1 MNRPRPRSSAD
12 PSAGPDGSAIL
23 KEGGRRAERERAK
36 RARSRRGQAI
46 AFGSSLLIL
55 GGLAFL
61 ILTSSGWP
69 EVRSQFF
76 SVEVFRESFPG
87 ILSAFWLDVK
97 MFLAIEAVVLVL
109 GLLIAVVRSSVNP
122 ALFPIRML
130 AALYCDIFRGIP
142 VILLIYLFGFGI
154 PTLELEGVPGDPLI
168 LGCTALALAYSA
180 YVAEVYRAGIA
191 SVNRTQT
198 DSALAV
204 GMTRIQA
211 LRYVVLPQAIRRVR
225 PPLLNDFIS
234 LQKDVALVAIVG
246 VIEAFRQAQID
257 TARDFNF
264 TPLIAAAL
272 LYLLVTIPMARLL
285 DYISARD
292 DVVRGAAR

>member
-1 MNRPRPRSSAD
+1 VSRPRHRSSAD
-12 PSAGPDGSAIL
+12 PSAGSVDPAIL
-23 KEGGRRAERERAK
+23 SQGGRRAERDRARK
-36 RARSRRGQAI
+36 ARSRRGQAI
-46 AFGSSLLIL
+46 ATASSVVVL
-55 GGLAFL
+55 GGLALL
-61 ILTSSGWP
+61 IFTSSGWP
-69 EVRSQFF
+69 EVQRQFF
-76 SVEVFRESFPG
+76 SPEVFKESFPG

-97 MFLAIEAVVLVL
+97 MFLAVEVVVLVL
-109 GLLIAVVRSSVNP
+109 GLVIAVIRTSANP
-122 ALFPIRML
+122 ALFPIRVL

-154 PTLELEGVPGDPLI
+154 PTLELQGVPNDPLI

-204 GMTRIQA
+204 GLTRIQA

-225 PPLLNDFIS
+225 PPLLNDFIA

-264 TPLIAAAL
+264 TPMIAAAM

-285 DYISARD
+285 DYISARE
-292 DVVRGAAR
+292 DVVRGSAR

>member
-1 MNRPRPRSSAD
+1 VNRPRPRSSAD

-97 MFLAIEAVVLVL
+97 MFLAVEAVVLVL
-109 GLLIAVVRSSVNP
+109 GLLIAVVRTSVNP

>member
-1 MNRPRPRSSAD
+1 MPE
-12 PSAGPDGSAIL
+12 GTAIL
-23 KEGGRRAERERAK
+23 REGGRRAERERAR

-46 AFGSSLLIL
+46 AFGSSVLVL
-55 GGLAFL
+55 GGLALAIF
-61 ILTSSGWP
+61 TSSGWP
-69 EVRSQFF
+69 EVQSQFF
-76 SVEVFRESFPG
+76 SVDVFRESFPG

-97 MFLAIEAVVLVL
+97 MFLVVEVVVLIL
-109 GLLIAVVRSSVNP
+109 GLVIAIVRTSVNP
-122 ALFPIRML
+122 ALFPIRVL

-204 GMTRIQA
+204 GLTRIQA
-211 LRYVVLPQAIRRVR
+211 LRFVVLPQAIRRVR
-225 PPLLNDFIS
+225 PPLLNDFIA

-264 TPLIAAAL
+264 TPMIAAAM

-285 DYISARD
+285 DYISARE
-292 DVVRGAAR
+292 DVVRGSAR

>member
-55 GGLAFL
+55 GGLAVL

-97 MFLAIEAVVLVL
+97 MFLAVEAVVLVL
-109 GLLIAVVRSSVNP
+109 GLVIAVVRTSVNP

>member
-1 MNRPRPRSSAD
+1 VNRPRPRSSAD

-97 MFLAIEAVVLVL
+97 MFLAVEAVVLVL
-109 GLLIAVVRSSVNP
+109 GLVIAVVRTSVNP

-292 DVVRGAAR
+292 DAVRGAAR

>member
-1 MNRPRPRSSAD
+1 VNRPRPRSSAD

-46 AFGSSLLIL
+46 AFVSSLLIL
-55 GGLAFL
+55 GGLAVL

-122 ALFPIRML
+122 ALFPIRIL

-292 DVVRGAAR
+292 DAVRGAAR

>member
-1 MNRPRPRSSAD
+1 VNRPRPRSSAD

-36 RARSRRGQAI
+36 RARSRRGQAV

-122 ALFPIRML
+122 ALFPIRIL

-191 SVNRTQT
+191 SVNQTQT

-292 DVVRGAAR
+292 DAVRGAAR

>member
-55 GGLAFL
+55 GGLAVL

-122 ALFPIRML
+122 ALFPIRIL

-292 DVVRGAAR
+292 DAVRGAAR

>member
-1 MNRPRPRSSAD
+1 VNRPRPRSSAD

-97 MFLAIEAVVLVL
+97 MFLAVEAVVLVL
-109 GLLIAVVRSSVNP
+109 GLVIAVVRTSVNP

>member
-23 KEGGRRAERERAK
+23 IQGGRKAERERARK
-36 RARSRRGQAI
+36 ARSRRGQAI
-46 AFGSSLLIL
+46 AFGSSVVVL

-69 EVRSQFF
+69 EVQSQFF

-97 MFLAIEAVVLVL
+97 MFLAVEAVVLVL
-109 GLLIAVVRSSVNP
+109 GLLIAVIRTSVNP
-122 ALFPIRML
+122 ALFPIRIL
-130 AALYCDIFRGIP
+130 TALYCDVFRGIP

-154 PTLELEGVPGDPLI
+154 PTLELKGVPGDPLI

-191 SVNRTQT
+191 SVNRTQI

-204 GMTRIQA
+204 GLTRIQA

-264 TPLIAAAL
+264 TPLIAAAM

-285 DYISARD
+285 DYISARED
-292 DVVRGAAR
+292 TVRGAIR

>member
-97 MFLAIEAVVLVL
+97 MFLAVEAVVLVL
-109 GLLIAVVRSSVNP
+109 GLLIAVVRTSVNP

>member
-46 AFGSSLLIL
+46 AFVSSLLIL
-55 GGLAFL
+55 GGLAVL

-122 ALFPIRML
+122 ALFPIRIL

>member
-1 MNRPRPRSSAD
+1 VTRPRPRSSAD

-55 GGLAFL
+55 GGLAVL

-122 ALFPIRML
+122 ALFPIRIL

>member
-1 MNRPRPRSSAD
+1 MD
-12 PSAGPDGSAIL
+12 PAIL
-23 KEGGRRAERERAK
+23 KEGGRRAERERAR

-46 AFGSSLLIL
+46 AFGSSVVVL
-55 GGLAFL
+55 GGLALL

-69 EVRSQFF
+69 EVRAQFF

-97 MFLAIEAVVLVL
+97 MFLVVEVVVLIL
-109 GLLIAVVRSSVNP
+109 GLVIAVIRTSVNP
-122 ALFPIRML
+122 ALFPIRVL

-154 PTLELEGVPGDPLI
+154 PTLELQGVPGDPLI

-204 GMTRIQA
+204 GLTRIQA
-211 LRYVVLPQAIRRVR
+211 LRYVVLPQAVRRVR
-225 PPLLNDFIS
+225 PPLLNDFIA

-264 TPLIAAAL
+264 TPLIAAAM
-272 LYLLVTIPMARLL
+272 LYLMVTIPMARLL
-285 DYISARD
+285 DFISARE
-292 DVVRGAAR
+292 DVVRGSAR

>member
-97 MFLAIEAVVLVL
+97 MFLAVEAVVLVL
-109 GLLIAVVRSSVNP
+109 GLVIAVVRTSVNP

>member
-1 MNRPRPRSSAD
+1 VNRPRPRSSAD

-55 GGLAFL
+55 GGLAVL

-122 ALFPIRML
+122 ALFPIRIL

-292 DVVRGAAR
+292 DAVRGAAR

>member
-46 AFGSSLLIL
+46 AFVSSLLIL
-55 GGLAFL
+55 GGLAVL

-122 ALFPIRML
+122 ALFPIRIL

-292 DVVRGAAR
+292 DAVRGAAR

>member
-55 GGLAFL
+55 GGLAVL

-97 MFLAIEAVVLVL
+97 MFLAVEAVVLVL
-109 GLLIAVVRSSVNP
+109 GLLIAVVRTSVNP
-122 ALFPIRML
+122 ALFPIRIL

>member
-1 MNRPRPRSSAD
+1 VNRPRPRSSAD

-46 AFGSSLLIL
+46 AFVSSLLIL
-55 GGLAFL
+55 GGLAVL

-122 ALFPIRML
+122 ALFPIRIL